1 MESLQSI
8 VERAQQTGTLSP
20 AMEAEIDRIRS
31 QTPHLSPEETAAFDR
46 LSTAIE
52 AKQISK
58 VPYKKFVNV
67 LEDVVLVEV
76 SRQLTGD
83 RTISVPRMDMGDIT
97 AHTLNR
103 LPALYATTNE
113 GANYQREKVRQ
124 EWREVIS
131 QRVSESLRQLQEQP
145 DPHPSRTVLGMEQ
158 GDDLANQVRSFLKS
172 VFTHR
177 ETSQAED
184 TEIATIVERALR
196 QGLLSPSM
204 EADISRIEGGSA
216 RLRVDQQQALDRLMQ
231 ALKGGEVK
239 TLPYKRFVNAL
250 EQPVLV
256 EISRQMDRLAPEQI
270 VKVDLGDAC
279 AFTLNRLPALYA
291 TTSEGIEF
299 QRQKIEAEWQPQIQ
313 KEVMGAID
321 LLQDRPH
328 TDPRRTLLGMNN
340 IEQQEL
346 VADVRSTIAF

>member
-1 MESLQSI
+1 MESIQSI
-8 VERAQQTGTLSP
+8 VERAQQIGTLSP

-31 QTPHLSPEETAAFDR
+31 QNSPLPSTEAEALHQ

-52 AKQISK
+52 TKQIAK

-76 SRQLTGD
+76 SRQLTSA
-83 RTISVPRMDMGDIT
+83 RVASVPRMDMGDIT

-103 LPALYATTNE
+103 LPALYATTTE
-113 GANYQREKVRQ
+113 GVNYQQQKVRQ
-124 EWREVIS
+124 EWRELIS
-131 QRVSESLRQLQEQP
+131 QRVSESLQQLQAEP
-145 DPHPSRTVLGMEQ
+145 DPHRSRTVLGMEQ
-158 GDDLANQVRSFLKS
+158 GEDLVNQVRSLLKS
-172 VFTHR
+172 VFTPQ
-177 ETSQAED
+177 EVSSED
-184 TEIATIVERALR
+184 TDLVAIVDQALG
-196 QGLLSPSM
+196 QGLLSPSI
-204 EADISRIEGGSA
+204 EADISRIEGQSP
-216 RLRVDQQQALDRLMQ
+216 RLGAEQQQALDRLMQ
-231 ALKGGEVK
+231 ALKAGQVR
-239 TLPYKRFVNAL
+239 TIPYKRFVNAL

-256 EISRQMDRLAPEQI
+256 EISRQMDQGVLNQVLR
-270 VKVDLGDAC
+270 VDLGDAC

-299 QRQKIEAEWQPQIQ
+299 QREKIQMEWQAQIQ
-313 KEVMGAID
+313 KEVMGALD